1 MVPNDVNDKSFRQ
14 GTRSLQRIPLT
25 MDGYGSINVKDIL
38 PYILAP
44 YTGILCLTLF

>member
-1 MVPNDVNDKSFRQ
+1 MSMTSLFVKVPGVFNAF
-14 GTRSLQRIPLT
+14 LT